1 MTIAPDRRAALKARH
16 RAAILAA
23 ASALID
29 ERGGPRFTVDELAE
43 RADVA
48 RRTVFNHF
56 ASLDDVM
63 LTLCDELL
71 SVLVDDFIAI
81 AAATPVGDG
90 SRASMFDEIASAIRS
105 ADLVPAI
112 ARMVTILG
120 TDHIGT
126 NTDPRE
132 DSLTHEAFARV
143 GDQLRREVARRNPGA
158 DELDV
163 ALLVGSL
170 VNGIIVVA
178 KYWISRTD
186 ARVDDDTRTVWNGL
200 LDRLLTSVRTGYLPE
215 S

>member
-23 ASALID
+23 ASALIE

-63 LTLCDELL
+63 LTLCAELL
-71 SVLVDDFIAI
+71 SVLVDDFIAV

-105 ADLVPAI
+105 ADLVPAV

-120 TDHIGT
+120 TDQIEHD
-126 NTDPRE
+126 TDPRE
-132 DSLTHEAFARV
+132 DALTHEAFARV

-158 DELDV
+158 DDFDV
-163 ALLVGSL
+163 ALLVSSL

-178 KYWISRTD
+178 KFWISRSE
-186 ARVDDDTRTVWNGL
+186 ARVDDDTRAVWNEL
-200 LDRLLTSVRTGYLPE
+200 LDRLLTSVRTGYLPGP
-215 S
+215 